1 MTQRDALREMDADIH
16 AAMRDAGLA
25 SDAYYRAPNATPDAA
40 PLRLDVY
47 LDEGVQVFGEFG
59 QVVGRRDEL
68 VILHGGAKIAQSGRV
83 VVDATV
89 VDGALVGGTA
99 YTLAERVA
107 EDASQTRWTVRRG

>member
-25 SDAYYRAPNATPDAA
+25 SDAYYRAPGAPPDAA
-40 PLRLDVY
+40 PVRFDAY

-59 QVVGRRDEL
+59 QVVARRDEL
-68 VILHGGAKIAQSGRV
+68 VMFHGGAEIVQRGRV
-83 VVDATV
+83 VVDAV
-89 VDGALVGGTA
+89 LVDGALVGGTA
-99 YTLAERVA
+99 YTLIDKVA